1 MFMLTEDQKRLIAD
15 QATNATRLGWGQV
28 NPRSLGE
35 LVAEVTERIAGGT
48 LSTPTFAEY
57 ADALHRSAHAER
69 VYQRD
74 AAFDALL
81 DHEPELMRTLRHIE
95 EMQGPEGV
103 ISFAASHRIELGHC
117 AQLLG
122 EDGRRIPEL
131 ASLGPELGD

>member
-1 MFMLTEDQKRLIAD
+1 MLTDDQKRLIVG

-35 LVAEVTERIAGGT
+35 LVAEVPERIAGGT

-81 DHEPELMRTLRHIE
+81 DHEPELLRTLRHIE

-103 ISFAASHRIELGHC
+103 VSFAASHRIDLGHC
-117 AQLLG
+117 AQLLE
-122 EDGRRIPEL
+122 EDGRPAPILREPEL
-131 ASLGPELGD
+131 ALGD